1 MQRMDSFEFNK
12 IAGAVLGTALVVFG
26 LKELAGIIYH
36 ADAPEKP
43 GMMIDVATAATGADS
58 GETATETAPT
68 VSMATLMASANAE
81 NGPDAMKACKAC
93 HNWTNGGANKAGPN
107 LWNIVGNGIG
117 AVEGFKYSKAFKEKS
132 SETWSYEALNAFL
145 TKPKAF
151 IPGTKMG
158 FAGVKSDAKRADIIA
173 YMRSLSDDPKPLPTE

>member
-1 MQRMDSFEFNK
+1 MDSFEINK

-26 LKELAGIIYH
+26 LNELAGVIYH

-43 GMMIDVATAATGADS
+43 GMLIEVAEAATGS
-58 GETATETAPT
+58 GETEAETAPT
-68 VSMATLMASANAE
+68 VSIATLMASANAD

-107 LWNIVGNGIG
+107 LWDIVGNGIA
-117 AVEGFKYSKAFKEKS
+117 AVDGYKYSAAFKDKS
-132 SETWSYEALNAFL
+132 SENWSYEALNAFL
-145 TKPKAF
+145 LKPKAF

-158 FAGVKSDAKRADIIA
+158 YAGVKDDSKRADIIA
-173 YMRSLSDDPKPLPTE
+173 YLRTLSDDPKPLPTE